1 VPIKILVVIPAYNE
15 EATIYE
21 VVSSLISS
29 GYPNVLV
36 VDDGSVDQ
44 TTVLAKAAGAQVIRL
59 AYQMGA
65 WRAGQTGMR
74 YARQE
79 HFDEVI
85 TFDAD
90 GQHLPESIAVLQ
102 AAREEAD
109 LVIGACVNRGSKLRR
124 LAWRYFR
131 LISGL
136 SLVDFTS
143 GLRLYGRRAIQLLA
157 RAEATSLEYQD
168 IGVLMLLSSA
178 GLAFKEV
185 DVDMIERR
193 AGVSRIFY
201 SWRTVAY
208 YMVYTTFLCLAKIG
222 YTPFARI
229 TADPSASERLI

>member
-1 VPIKILVVIPAYNE
+1 VPIKTLVVIPAYNE

-65 WRAGQTGMR
+65 WRASQTGMC
-74 YARQE
+74 YAMQE
-79 HFDEVI
+79 RFDEVI

-168 IGVLMLLSSA
+168 IGVLMLLASA
-178 GLAFKEV
+178 DLDFKEV

-193 AGVSRIFY
+193 SGVSRIFY
-201 SWRTVAY
+201 SWQAVAY
-208 YMVYTTFLCLAKIG
+208 YMIYTTFLCLAKIG